1 MTTAIEIPRISDL
14 LDAHLLAK
22 RDAEGEREIA
32 GGATWRA
39 SKLGSCLRAQY
50 LEFFLKRPKLEE
62 FDALTLRKFEVG
74 HQWGRQFEK
83 WLGELWLGEV
93 RNEVVLYDKSLDI
106 GGHADFI
113 LDERGTPRFGIEL
126 KSVNSRWFWYRTRE
140 KESTAS
146 PEHMMQAAVYSL
158 LTNNEF
164 PWIVLTVSK
173 DDLTMEQD
181 VVTDEHR
188 AIAIEKL
195 TILNYAKENTLP
207 PPCTCLDEWEWK
219 YCGYYAGDRKAA
231 KQKGA
236 KPDGE
241 CCVI

>member
-1 MTTAIEIPRISDL
+1 MSATIAIPNISAM

-22 RDAEGEREIA
+22 REAEGEREIA
-32 GGATWRA
+32 GKCTWRA

-50 LEFFLKRPKLEE
+50 LEFFLKRPKFEE

-74 HQWGRQFEK
+74 HQWGRQFEEWFDRMFDAHEVK
-83 WLGELWLGEV
+83 TEVELS
-93 RNEVVLYDKSLDI
+93 DSSLDI

-113 LDERGTPRFGIEL
+113 VVNKDGPLGIEL
-126 KSVNSRWFWYRTRE
+126 KSVNSRWFWYRARE
-140 KESTAS
+140 KETTAS

-158 LTNNEF
+158 LTLNQF

-181 VVTDEHR
+181 VVTEEHR
-188 AIAIEKL
+188 RAALDKL
-195 TILNYAKENTLP
+195 ELLNGAKLGGDP
-207 PPCTCLDEWEWK
+207 PQCTCLTGWEWK
-219 YCGYYAGDRKAA
+219 YCGYYAGNRKAPYM
-231 KQKGA
+231 KGA
-236 KPDGE
+236 KPDGD